1 MLLTVLISFLS
12 SGGLAV
18 RVASASSPTVALP
31 YATFQGS
38 NDGNLTKF
46 LGIPFSRPVSRFELP
61 TLPQRLHG
69 VQNATAFGAACPQQA
84 LTTLPGV
91 PFVPANYNAISEDCL
106 TLNIFKPSS
115 ANPNSKLPVFV
126 WIYGGGFEV
135 GNSMDNDVVPV
146 VRRSIATGEPVIV
159 VTPNYR
165 ISAFGFLGGKEA
177 GSAGITNL
185 GLRDQIFALQW
196 VQRHIGAFGGDPARV
211 VIGGISAGAI
221 SVGMLLLSNH
231 QHSNTLFHGAFMVSG
246 SPITT
251 GSVADGQ
258 LYYDQLVAANN
269 CSGTPDSL
277 QCLKS
282 VPFDSF
288 MATVNNTR
296 NIFSFS
302 SANNIWRPRVDGDV
316 IVQDPFISVNEK
328 LFAKIPLVT
337 GDDDDEGTLFSLSTT
352 NITTNAEFLDYI
364 RSKYAGPSYRL
375 SNLTTST
382 AIFPWLHPAQIQ
394 KLGLLYPDD
403 PTQGSPFDTG
413 AANQLTPEFKRLS
426 AFQGDYIFTGPR
438 RFFLEHCSPQ
448 DRILGA
454 ILSNAEKRRLL
465 SVHRTAADIGIW
477 FPSNSND
484 TIGVDV
490 LVNFINTLDPNRSA
504 APKSSSRLPIFWPTW
519 KAGSRPLFTLS
530 DPQKVNITAE
540 DFRVDAIKYLN
551 DLLLKEA
558 LAKK

>member
-1 MLLTVLISFLS
+1 MLLTVLILSFLS

-18 RVASASSPTVALP
+18 RVASASSPTVVLP
-31 YATFQGS
+31 YATFKGS

-69 VQNATAFGAACPQQA
+69 VQNATAFGLRA
-84 LTTLPGV
+84 LSHLPGF
-91 PFVPANYNAISEDCL
+91 PFIPTNYSAISEDCL
-106 TLNIFKPSS
+106 TLNVFKPSS

-258 LYYDQLVAANN
+258 PHYDQLVAANN
-269 CSGTPDSL
+269 CSEAPDSL

-364 RSKYAGPSYRL
+364 H
-375 SNLTTST
+375 SNYLPLAT
-382 AIFPWLHPAQIQ
+382 PAQIQ

-426 AFQGDYIFTGPR
+426 AFQGDYTFTGPR
-438 RFFLEHCSPQ
+438 RFLLEHASARQ
-448 DRILGA
+448 DTWSYLVKRGKATPFIGASHLG
-454 ILSNAEKRRLL
+454 
-465 SVHRTAADIGIW
+465 DIGIW
-477 FPSNSND
+477 FPSNSNE

-490 LVNFINTLDPNRSA
+490 PLNFINTLDPNRSA

-530 DPQKVNITAE
+530 DPQNVNITAE